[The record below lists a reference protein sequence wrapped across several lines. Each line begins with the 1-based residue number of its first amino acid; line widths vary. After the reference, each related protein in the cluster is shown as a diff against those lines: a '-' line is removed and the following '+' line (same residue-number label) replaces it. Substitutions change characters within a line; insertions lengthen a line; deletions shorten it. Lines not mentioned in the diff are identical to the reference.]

1 MPLQSDLVSDLV
13 QDLLASPPILTYA
26 RNIATSIVAGP
37 ANHCAATLSA
47 LLVFYGIYPNG
58 GTTGTG
64 DLQPWVPSLAYDL
77 EARRGWTRIDVAAP
91 IEPGDVGVVL
101 VSASTHHIYLVLNTT
116 DQANPLIADNQ
127 GPSFHQRPVVGDP
140 ASNYSPTS
148 HFLRAPGT

>member
-1 MPLQSDLVSDLV
+1 MALQSDLVSDLV
-13 QDLLASPPILTYA
+13 QDLLALPQILTYA

-37 ANHCAATLSA
+37 ANHCAATLSS

-64 DLQPWVPSLAYDL
+64 DLQPWVPALAYDL
-77 EARRGWTRIDVAAP
+77 EHRRGWARIGVAGP
-91 IEPGDVGVVL
+91 IMPGDAGVVL
-101 VSASTHHIYLVLNTT
+101 VSPATHHIYLVLDAT

-127 GPSFHQRPVVGDP
+127 GTGFHSRPVAGDP

-148 HFLRAPGT
+148 YFLRPPAA